1 MADMRTVLF
10 AVIAF
15 LLVAAGASGLPGVA
29 RAQGGEKGKGKQEV
43 EAKTNLAMENFD
55 LLEFETAKRQ
65 LGEAAALAKKHKL
78 DDEPVLARVYL
89 NLGIVEFAGLKNK
102 EAALLA
108 FAAAV
113 AIDPKVEIGVAYRT
127 EAMQQLLATARKGA
141 PGGLRERPPEPA
153 GGEREECGDI
163 DGVEHALVEQSR
175 SQRSQLITARVS
187 DAAGA
192 DKVSLFYRRAGSE
205 KYSELPMQRGPNC
218 TYEAAIPPS
227 VMQGE
232 AVHYYVAAVKRG
244 QVVAS
249 KGSRI
254 SPNIISLDA
263 AGGGAGEPAAEVSR
277 TDGPR
282 ARLGKKKTV
291 FLSLA
296 AGTGGGYVSGST
308 EVAGSDVDCC
318 FAPAL
323 FHVFPE
329 FGFYFTRRLSLSAAF
344 RLGFAIGANVM
355 GHATQAPSG
364 VLRLRYALDES
375 GDGFQISGAAGGGII
390 RHTVKVEQAADGMD
404 TDTTASG
411 PFLVGGGLGYIMPI
425 NSVMRLVA
433 ELNAL
438 AAIPGGIEEIGPC
451 PGSGCVRPQFA
462 VQMDLNLGVL
472 FAF

>member
-1 MADMRTVLF
+1 MRTVLF
-10 AVIAF
+10 TVIAF
-15 LLVAAGASGLPGVA
+15 LLFAAGASGIAGVA
-29 RAQGGEKGKGKQEV
+29 TAHAQGEKKGKQEV

-65 LGEAAALAKKHKL
+65 LGEAAALAKKYKL

-141 PGGLRERPPEPA
+141 PGGLRERPPESGA
-153 GGEREECGDI
+153 EREECGEI
-163 DGVEHALVEQSR
+163 DGVEHSLVEESR
-175 SQRSQLITARVS
+175 SRRSQLITARVS

-192 DKVSLFYRRAGSE
+192 DKVSLYYRRAGSE
-205 KYSELPMQRGPNC
+205 KYSELPMQRGPSC
-218 TYEAAIPPS
+218 TYEAIIPAS
-227 VMQGE
+227 AMEGSS
-232 AVHYYVAAVKRG
+232 VHYYVAAVKRG

-254 SPNIISLDA
+254 SPNVISLDG
-263 AGGGAGEPAAEVSR
+263 AGGGAAAEPAAEVTR
-277 TDGPR
+277 PAGPR
-282 ARLGKKKTV
+282 APLGKKKTV
-291 FLSLA
+291 FLSIA
-296 AGTGGGYVSGST
+296 AGTGGGYVSGAT
-308 EVAGSDVDCC
+308 EVVGSDVDCC

-344 RLGFAIGANVM
+344 RMGFAFGANVM
-355 GHATQAPSG
+355 GHASQAPSG
-364 VLRLRYALDES
+364 VLRLRYSLDES
-375 GDGFQISGAAGGGII
+375 GDGFQLSAAAGGGII
-390 RHTVKVEQAADGMD
+390 RHTVKVEQAVEGMD

-411 PFLVGGGLGYIMPI
+411 PFLVGGGLGYLIPI
-425 NSVMRLVA
+425 NSVMRFVA